1 MDKCRIILADD
12 HPLLRQGL
20 KKIIQEYP
28 ELDVVAE
35 AGDGMELLRLL
46 PEARPDLIIIDVSMP
61 KLRGIEAI
69 PKIKALLPHVKIL
82 VLTMHG
88 DKEYLTQAISAGA
101 DGYLLKEDADSELFN
116 AIKTIQQDKMY
127 ISPLLADLTR
137 QDWAERCRMKGKPL
151 AAQTL
156 TPREREIIKLIA
168 EGKTS
173 KEIADILYIS
183 FRTAERHRANI
194 MGKFGLKKTA
204 DLVKFAIEKGYV

>member
-1 MDKCRIILADD
+1 MGGYGIILADD

-20 KKIIQEYP
+20 IKILQENAAFKV
-28 ELDVVAE
+28 LGE

-46 PEARPDLIIIDVSMP
+46 PKAKPDLVIIDVSMP
-61 KLRGIEAI
+61 NLRGIEAI
-69 PKIKALLPHVKIL
+69 PKIKALHPPVKIL

-88 DKEYLTQAISAGA
+88 DKEYLTQAIAAGA

-116 AIKTIQQDKMY
+116 AIATIRQNKMY

-137 QDWAERCRMKGKPL
+137 QDWAERCRMKDKPFT
-151 AAQTL
+151 ARTL

-168 EGKTS
+168 DGKSS
-173 KEIADILYIS
+173 KEIADILFIS

>member
-1 MDKCRIILADD
+1 MDRYRIILADD

-20 KKIIQEYP
+20 KKIIQENP
-28 ELDVVAE
+28 SMQVIGE

-46 PEARPDLIIIDVSMP
+46 PKTRPDLIIIDISMP
-61 KLRGIEAI
+61 NLRGIEAI
-69 PKIKALLPHVKIL
+69 PKIKEMLPHVKIL

-88 DKEYLTQAISAGA
+88 EKEYLTQAISAGA
-101 DGYLLKEDADSELFN
+101 DGYLLKEDADSELLN
-116 AIKTIQQDKMY
+116 AIGTIQQNKMY

-137 QDWAERCRMKGKPL
+137 QDWAERCRSKGKPL
-151 AAQTL
+151 TTQTL

-194 MGKFGLKKTA
+194 MAKFGFKKTA

>member
-1 MDKCRIILADD
+1 MDAYRIFLADD

-20 KKIIQEYP
+20 RKIIQENDA
-28 ELDVVAE
+28 LKVVGE
-35 AGDGMELLRLL
+35 AGDGMELLKLL
-46 PEARPDLIIIDVSMP
+46 TTIKPDMVIVDVSMP

-69 PKIKALLPHVKIL
+69 PKIKSMLPQVKIL

-88 DKEYLTQAISAGA
+88 DKEYLTQSIAAGA

-116 AIKTIQQDKMY
+116 AIKTLRQNKMY
-127 ISPLLADLTR
+127 VSPLLADMTR
-137 QDWAERCRMKGKPL
+137 QDWAERCRQKDKPL
-151 AAQTL
+151 TVKTL

-173 KEIADILYIS
+173 KEIADILFIS

-194 MGKFGLKKTA
+194 MSKFGLKKTA
-204 DLVKFAIEKGYV
+204 DLVKFALEKGYV

>member
-1 MDKCRIILADD
+1 MDKRRIMLADD

-20 KKIIQEYP
+20 KKILQESP
-28 ELDVVAE
+28 EMEVVAE

-46 PEARPDLIIIDVSMP
+46 PKACPDLIIIDVSMP

-69 PKIKALLPHVKIL
+69 PKIKAMLPHVKIL

-116 AIKTIQQDKMY
+116 AVTTVLNNKMY
-127 ISPLLADLTR
+127 ISPLLADLTT
-137 QDWAERCRMKGKPL
+137 QDWAERCRMKGKAPPV
-151 AAQTL
+151 QTL

-173 KEIADILYIS
+173 KEIADMLYIS